1 MRQAV
6 PLDLPLPK
14 GSSCASGKVL
24 SISRKAYNRQTPR
37 PLFKKWRTPN
47 GSASSRPSSARRRR
61 TRARARGDP
70 SRHSCTPRARLRDRA
85 HRGPDL
91 RLSQEE
97 RHRRDRHGAR
107 QGLRHRRDRG
117 QPSRPHHRHPCR
129 HGRPADERRLR
140 QALGEHGCRP
150 RPLPRHDG
158 HTTWLLGAARWL
170 AAHNDF
176 PGRIVLVHQ
185 AAEEAG
191 TGAKALVEA
200 GLIEKYGIEEIY
212 GGHTEPNLPKGVI
225 GFKPGPLQAASDSV
239 YITLRGKGTHGGRPH
254 LGVDPIPVA
263 AQIVTALQTIV
274 SRKVDPIESAVVS
287 ICSINCGNFKANNV
301 VQSELTMSGTVRT
314 FLPEIRDLAEEN
326 IRAMVTGIATAN
338 GCTVELVYDRM
349 IGSVI
354 NGEEQTIAAHEVTKA
369 LLGEDNVRIIRPFMS
384 SEDFSEYLNRIPGAI
399 IRVGI
404 RDEEHQVSLHN
415 QQMDFNDEV
424 LPVAVSVVANMA
436 VRRLEALAAR

>member
-1 MRQAV
+1 MALLLQDRLLPGVAELVPELEEIRHDIHAQPELGFETERTVGLICDYHRKSGIVEIDTELVKGCVIAV
-6 PLDLPLPK
+6 IE
-14 GSSCASGKVL
+14 G
-24 SISRKAYNRQTPR
+24 
-37 PLFKKWRTPN
+37 
-47 GSASSRPSSARRRR
+47 SRPGHTIAI
-61 TRARARGDP
+61 RADMDALPMNDGCGKPWASTVAGRG
-70 SRHSCTPRARLRDRA
+70 HCC
-85 HRGPDL
+85 G
-91 RLSQEE
+91 
-97 RHRRDRHGAR
+97 
-107 QGLRHRRDRG
+107 
-117 QPSRPHHRHPCR
+117 
-129 HGRPADERRLR
+129 
-140 QALGEHGCRP
+140 
-150 RPLPRHDG
+150 HDG

-225 GFKPGPLQAASDSV
+225 GFKPGHLQAASDSV

-326 IRAMVTGIATAN
+326 IRAMVTGIAAAN